1 MIPVALTIA
10 GSDPSGGAG
19 IQADLKTFH
28 QFGVYGEAVIT
39 LLTVQNTRKV
49 EAVQLVDADF
59 VGRQLDAVLADI
71 PPGAVKTGALGDAS
85 IIEAIAQRDLPNLI
99 VDPVMISKHGAPL
112 MAAAAQKALVERLLP
127 KSFLVT
133 PNLPE
138 TAVLCGREME
148 AHDAARFIRDLGAQ
162 NVLIK
167 GGHRIDSAN
176 DLLFVDGEFIELPA
190 PRIETVH
197 THGTGCSYSA
207 AITALLARGESLSH
221 AVSQAKKWIAEAIRT
236 NPGMGSGSGPVNHF
250 A

>member
-1 MIPVALTIA
+1 
-10 GSDPSGGAG
+10 
-19 IQADLKTFH
+19 
-28 QFGVYGEAVIT
+28 
-39 LLTVQNTRKV
+39 
-49 EAVQLVDADF
+49 
-59 VGRQLDAVLADI
+59 
-71 PPGAVKTGALGDAS
+71 
-85 IIEAIAQRDLPNLI
+85 
-99 VDPVMISKHGAPL
+99 